1 MARAKHEHEVKTFAH
16 GTRILI
22 KVIEYLL
29 PVILG
34 GLEVGELI
42 REHGFLE
49 LPRVLEHAITN
60 PALST
65 VLWRTALVIYFL
77 SWMLGG
83 ESDTEMQADVY
94 LTAPHGGRLTLQD
107 AAAILGLALGFGILC
122 YVSSKDYRWAA
133 VALTGFWA
141 FNVLVWRYM
150 VGVLKGSIHQSYSS
164 YGRSRRYIDME
175 KVRVVERYIDGKW
188 QWWRFGVG
196 ATLALAMDALVF
208 YIDLPEGYA
217 HGAILFFVVVVE
229 AWIWLMRSR
238 TKVSPNVLEDLT
250 ERYGDKLAA
259 RA

>member
-16 GTRILI
+16 GTRFLI
-22 KVIEYLL
+22 KLIEYSL

-34 GLEVGELI
+34 GLELGELI

-49 LPRVLEHAITN
+49 LPQVLQHAITN

-94 LTAPHGGRLTLQD
+94 LTAPHGGRLTKLD
-107 AAAILGLALGFGILC
+107 IGAIVGLAVGFGILC

-150 VGVLKGSIHQSYSS
+150 VGVLKGSIHQSYVN

-175 KVRVVERYIDGKW
+175 KVRVAERYIDGNW

-196 ATLALAMDALVF
+196 AVLALAMDALVF
-208 YIDLPEGYA
+208 FVDLPEGYA
-217 HGAILFFVVVVE
+217 HGSILFFVVVVE
-229 AWIWLMRSR
+229 AWIWWMRSR
-238 TKVSPNVLEDLT
+238 TKVSLNVLEDLS
-250 ERYGDKLAA
+250 ERYGEKLAVSA
-259 RA
+259 